1 MKSFLRISV
10 CLLLLFLGQSSY
22 SQNAEKPDPNKK
34 DGGTDYYPLSFYD
47 ERLAVKN
54 ISFFRRHSDN
64 GKGEF
69 LDVMVELENR
79 DFEPAK
85 FSAYI
90 LAVNETSSV
99 SAEKRELVPFPKW
112 RGYDSENNTFVI
124 NFQNLMPQK
133 LEPKT
138 VWGEEKY
145 NKVKKEYDDKI
156 ARGETV
162 KMGIPA
168 LTEMITYLTNH
179 PENALE
185 FTIFGEQG
193 PKKDQVLISNFV
205 DQTEEEKKKQAHESL
220 NKHTYTIY
228 NAKYKATLMSHH
240 YTEYRPGYVSYNKV
254 VILIFNPLK
263 EKNKLVYRRFMDVSG
278 IKLLN

>member
-34 DGGTDYYPLSFYD
+34 DGGTEYYPLSYYD

-90 LAVNETSSV
+90 LAVNETTSV

-133 LEPKT
+133 LEPKS
-138 VWGEEKY
+138 VWGEEKF
-145 NKVKKEYDDKI
+145 NKVKKDYDDKI

-162 KMGIPA
+162 KMGIPG
-168 LTEMITYLTNH
+168 LTEIITYLTNH

-205 DQTEEEKKKQAHESL
+205 DQTEEEKKKQAHETL

-228 NAKYKATLMSHH
+228 NAKYKTTLMSHH

-263 EKNKLVYRRFMDVSG
+263 EKNKLVYRRFIDVAG

>member
-34 DGGTDYYPLSFYD
+34 DGGTEYYPLSYYD

-90 LAVNETSSV
+90 LAVNETTSV

-133 LEPKT
+133 LEPKS
-138 VWGEEKY
+138 VWGEEKF
-145 NKVKKEYDDKI
+145 NKVKKDYDDKI

-162 KMGIPA
+162 KMGIPG
-168 LTEMITYLTNH
+168 LTEIITFLTNH

-205 DQTEEEKKKQAHESL
+205 DQTEEEKKKQAHETL

-228 NAKYKATLMSHH
+228 NAKYKTTLMSHH

-263 EKNKLVYRRFMDVSG
+263 EKNKLVYRRFIDVAG

>member
-90 LAVNETSSV
+90 IAVNETSSV

-112 RGYDSENNTFVI
+112 RGYDSENNTLVI

-133 LEPKT
+133 LEPKA
-138 VWGEEKY
+138 VWGEERF

-156 ARGETV
+156 AKGETV

-168 LTEMITYLTNH
+168 LTEIVTYLTNH

-193 PKKDQVLISNFV
+193 PKKDQVLLSNFV
-205 DQTEEEKKKQAHESL
+205 DQTEEEKKKQSHDSL

-228 NAKYKATLMSHH
+228 NAKYKTTLMSHH

>member
-22 SQNAEKPDPNKK
+22 SQNAEKSDPNKK
-34 DGGTDYYPLSFYD
+34 DGGTEYYPLSYYD
-47 ERLAVKN
+47 ERLSVKN

-79 DFEPAK
+79 DFDPAK
-85 FSAYI
+85 FSAYVI
-90 LAVNETSSV
+90 AVNETTSV

-112 RGYDSENNTFVI
+112 RGYDTENNTFVI

-133 LEPKT
+133 LEPKS
-138 VWGEEKY
+138 VWGEEKF

-162 KMGIPA
+162 KMGIPS
-168 LTEMITYLTNH
+168 LTEIITYLTNH

-205 DQTEEEKKKQAHESL
+205 DQTEDERKKQSHDSL

-228 NAKYKATLMSHH
+228 NAKYKTTLMSHH
-240 YTEYRPGYVSYNKV
+240 YTEYRPGYVTYNKV

-263 EKNKLVYRRFMDVSG
+263 EKNKLVYRRFVDVTG

>member
-10 CLLLLFLGQSSY
+10 CLILLFLGQAGF

-34 DGGTDYYPLSFYD
+34 DGGTDYYPLAYYD
-47 ERLAVKN
+47 ERLTVKN

-69 LDVMVELENR
+69 LDVMVEMENR

-85 FSAYI
+85 FSVYV
-90 LAVNETSSV
+90 LAVNESS
-99 SAEKRELVPFPKW
+99 AINPDKRELVPFPKW
-112 RGYDSENNTFVI
+112 RGYDVENSTFIV
-124 NFQNLMPQK
+124 NFQNLMPNK
-133 LEPKT
+133 LDPKS
-138 VWGEEKY
+138 VWGEEKF

-156 ARGETV
+156 ARGESV
-162 KMGIPA
+162 KMGNPA

-179 PENALE
+179 SENALE

-193 PKKDQVLISNFV
+193 PKKDQVLLSNFV
-205 DQTEEEKKKQAHESL
+205 DQTEDEKKRQAHETL

-240 YTEYRPGYVSYNKV
+240 YTEYRPGYLTYNKV

-263 EKNKLVYRRFMDVSG
+263 EKNKLVYRRFIDVTG
-278 IKLLN
+278 LKLLN

>member
-34 DGGTDYYPLSFYD
+34 DGGTEYYPLSYYD
-47 ERLAVKN
+47 ERLSVKN

-79 DFEPAK
+79 DFDPAK
-85 FSAYI
+85 FSAYVI
-90 LAVNETSSV
+90 AVNETTSV

-112 RGYDSENNTFVI
+112 RGYDTENNTFVI

-133 LEPKT
+133 LEPKS
-138 VWGEEKY
+138 VWGEEKF

-162 KMGIPA
+162 KMGIPS
-168 LTEMITYLTNH
+168 LTEIITYLTNH

-205 DQTEEEKKKQAHESL
+205 DQTEDEKKKQSHDSL

-228 NAKYKATLMSHH
+228 NAKYKTTLMSHH
-240 YTEYRPGYVSYNKV
+240 YTEYRPGYVTYNKV

-263 EKNKLVYRRFMDVSG
+263 EKNKLVYRRFVDVTG

>member
-10 CLLLLFLGQSSY
+10 CLLLLFIGQSSY
-22 SQNAEKPDPNKK
+22 SQNAEKPDPSKK
-34 DGGTDYYPLSFYD
+34 DGGTDHYPLSYYD

-79 DFEPAK
+79 DFEAAK
-85 FSAYI
+85 FSVYV
-90 LAVNETSSV
+90 LAINETT
-99 SAEKRELVPFPKW
+99 SANQEKRELVPFPKW
-112 RGYDSENNTFVI
+112 RSYDNENNTFII

-133 LEPKT
+133 LDSKV

-156 ARGETV
+156 ARGESV
-162 KMGIPA
+162 KMGFPA
-168 LTEMITYLTNH
+168 LTETVTYLINH

-193 PKKDQVLISNFV
+193 PKKDQVLLSNFV
-205 DQTEEEKKKQAHESL
+205 EQTEDEKKKQSHETL

-228 NAKYKATLMSHH
+228 NAKYKTTLMSHH
-240 YTEYRPGYVSYNKV
+240 YTEYRPGYLAYNKI

-263 EKNKLVYRRFMDVSG
+263 DKNKLVYRKFIDVNG
-278 IKLLN
+278 LKLLN

>member
-1 MKSFLRISV
+1 MKPFLRILV
-10 CLLLLFLGQSSY
+10 CLLFLFVGQMTF

-34 DGGTDYYPLSFYD
+34 DGGTEYYPLAYYD

-69 LDVMVELENR
+69 LDVMVEMENR
-79 DFEPAK
+79 NFDAAK
-85 FSAYI
+85 FSIYI
-90 LAVNETSSV
+90 LAVNETTAV
-99 SAEKRELVPFPKW
+99 SAEKRDLVPFPKW
-112 RGYDSENNTFVI
+112 RGYDAENSTLVI

-133 LEPKT
+133 LDSKS

-145 NKVKKEYDDKI
+145 NKAKKDYDDRI
-156 ARGETV
+156 ARGEIV
-162 KMGIPA
+162 KMSLPA
-168 LTEMITYLTNH
+168 LTEIITYLTNH
-179 PENALE
+179 SENALE
-185 FTIFGEQG
+185 FTIYGEQG

-228 NAKYKATLMSHH
+228 NAKYKTTLMSHH
-240 YTEYRPGYVSYNKV
+240 YTEYRPGYLTYNKI

-263 EKNKLVYRRFMDVSG
+263 EKNKLVYRKFIDVG
-278 IKLLN
+278 KVKLLN